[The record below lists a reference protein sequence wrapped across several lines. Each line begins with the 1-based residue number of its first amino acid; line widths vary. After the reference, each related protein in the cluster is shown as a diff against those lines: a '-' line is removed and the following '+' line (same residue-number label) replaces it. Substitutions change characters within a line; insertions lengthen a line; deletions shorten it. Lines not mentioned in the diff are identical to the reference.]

1 MAYDSIWDRIEEE
14 CGVFGIY
21 DPDTSVPLSAY
32 YGLFALQHRGQE
44 SAGITVADGQTMT
57 TQADMGLVTEVFRD
71 LPADNGKIAIG
82 HVRYS
87 TTGASIKEN
96 VQPLQVETDLGPVAI
111 AHNGNLVNARLLR
124 EKQIKLGTTFRTTM
138 DTEVIINLLARSEGG
153 DVTER
158 LQDVCQ
164 QIDGAYCL
172 VVATAT
178 ELYGCAIRKAIVH
191 CASAR
196 RIQAGFWRRKPARWI
211 RSARNSS
218 ATSRRDKSCASPR
231 TVRISA
237 LWSRRKAS
245 VGKRAAHLNT
255 CISRVPIPFWTGKA
269 CTMRV
274 STWAPGYGKNPV
286 SPVISS

>member
-57 TQADMGLVTEVFRD
+57 TQAGLGLVTEVFRD

-111 AHNGNLVNARLLR
+111 AHNGNLVNARALR

-138 DTEVIINLLARSEGG
+138 DTEVIVNLLARSTGK

-178 ELYGCAIRKAIVH
+178 ELYGV
-191 CASAR
+191 
-196 RIQAGFWRRKPARWI
+196 
-211 RSARNSS
+211 
-218 ATSRRDKSCASPR
+218 RDPQ
-231 TVRISA
+231 
-237 LWSRRKAS
+237 
-245 VGKRAAHLNT
+245 G
-255 CISRVPIPFWTGKA
+255 
-269 CTMRV
+269 
-274 STWAPGYGKNPV
+274 
-286 SPVISS
+286 